1 MITLVSVADDHPR
14 DGILRV
20 SNNSRHHLS
29 IMIDGRLIRDYDGH
43 FMVGL
48 SPGKHEIRIYRH
60 ANRHNR
66 KKGKLVYRNMVYV
79 QPMEELRMIIQHD
92 GRVWVDDHGPRH
104 DRNDKRHRPARG
116 YDRHYR

>member
-1 MITLVSVADDHPR
+1 
-14 DGILRV
+14 
-20 SNNSRHHLS
+20 
-29 IMIDGRLIRDYDGH
+29 
-43 FMVGL
+43 
-48 SPGKHEIRIYRH
+48 
-60 ANRHNR
+60 
-66 KKGKLVYRNMVYV
+66 MVYV